1 MRSDLPKLYNQGDTQ
16 VDIQSAD
23 FANVINYLKANGLP
37 LPLVIQDDVGMPT
50 GFRYV
55 DTELVWT
62 EPNRPPLKLQAFLVC
77 NAPQRAVTDYDMWRG
92 EPKPRIPEEYK
103 PAPPKPSDPPKPAPV
118 TAKPGPFVYGS
129 LYQAL
134 VGDESPDGTKYTDER
149 GSFTKRV
156 VPTPFG
162 NSVYWMKDR

>member
-1 MRSDLPKLYNQGDTQ
+1 MRSDLSKLYNQSDNP

-23 FANVINYLKANGLP
+23 FAAVMNYLKANGLP
-37 LPLVIQDDVGMPT
+37 VPQPIVYEVGMPT
-50 GFRYV
+50 GIRYT
-55 DTELVWT
+55 DIELLWT
-62 EPNRPPLKLQAFLVC
+62 EQNRPPLLLQAYLVC

-92 EPKPRIPEEYK
+92 EQKPRIPDEYK
-103 PAPPKPSDPPKPAPV
+103 PAPPKPTDPPKPPPM
-118 TAKPGPFVYGS
+118 TAKPGAFVYGN

-134 VGDESPDGTKYTDER
+134 VGDESPDGTKHTDER